1 MASSESDSLEKSQ
14 RENER
19 LRAEVERLRKE
30 LESERKERAGFER
43 KAADL
48 QKRLE
53 QFEARTISLNGGLAA
68 FPIGRQLVLPRG
80 KCAAPKTS
88 GHIGRAAG
96 HQGSFRLPPTE
107 PSRTVIAEL
116 PCCPDCRGRLRK
128 KRVRNTLISD
138 FVRPLVETVR
148 YKTYTAWCD
157 KCRSSVESKVAG
169 QISTATGAAGT
180 TIGPNALS
188 WAALLKCRHGI
199 PFRKVVDILAFWNM
213 PVTAGG
219 LALALQRMAKDLEP
233 FRAAAQVAIRKSKC
247 VFGDETGWKIAGEN
261 AWLWAFVNRT
271 VALYKIARF
280 RATEVLTG
288 ALGHDYTG
296 MLHSDGWSVYSK
308 IKSAGHQR
316 CLAHL
321 LRTLHRWKE
330 VRDPPR
336 AYIRFHDRLCP
347 LLKDALESKRRAEA
361 ERWSQSR
368 RQSEIHRLRQ
378 RLTGLC
384 NTRYGGV
391 QATRLRNDLWEH
403 REELFGFI
411 FHREA
416 EGTNN
421 RAERAIRPAVVARK
435 ISGGN
440 RTYRG
445 AHAYAV
451 FASLAET
458 CRLRGLDF
466 VETCAGLLRARA
478 DGQTHPLV
486 RALRHAA

>member
-1 MASSESDSLEKSQ
+1 MASSDSESLEKA
-14 RENER
+14 RGEIER
-19 LRAEVERLRKE
+19 LRAENERLRKE
-30 LESERKERAGFER
+30 LETERKERTGFER
-43 KAADL
+43 KASDL

-53 QFEARTISLNGGLAA
+53 RFEARAISLNGGLAA
-68 FPIGRQLVLPRG
+68 FPIGRQLPLPRG
-80 KCAAPKTS
+80 KCEAPKTS
-88 GHIGRAAG
+88 GRIGRPAG
-96 HQGSFRLPPTE
+96 HQGTFRLPPTK
-107 PSRTVIAEL
+107 PSQTVVVEL
-116 PCCPDCRGRLRK
+116 PCCPHCRGRLRRK
-128 KRVRNTLISD
+128 KVRNTFISD
-138 FVRPLVETVR
+138 FVRPLVATILYRTFV
-148 YKTYTAWCD
+148 AWCD
-157 KCRSSVESKVAG
+157 NCRTSVESKAPG
-169 QISTATGAAGT
+169 QISTATGAAGA
-180 TIGPNALS
+180 TIGPHALA

-219 LALALQRMAKDLEP
+219 LALALQRMAKDLES
-233 FRAAAQVAIRKSKC
+233 FRLAAQAAIRKSKC
-247 VFGDETGWKIAGEN
+247 VFGDETGWKIAGKK

-271 VALYKIARF
+271 VAFYKIAKF

-288 ALGHDYTG
+288 VLGQDFNG
-296 MLHSDGWSVYSK
+296 VLHSDGWSVYSK
-308 IKSAGHQR
+308 IKSAHQR
-316 CLAHL
+316 CLAHV

-330 VRDPPR
+330 TRDPPKS
-336 AYIRFHDRLCP
+336 YIRFHDRLCP
-347 LLKDALESKRRAEA
+347 LIKDALESKRRAEA
-361 ERWSQSR
+361 ERWSYAR

-384 NTRYGGV
+384 NTRYGGFH
-391 QATRLRNDLWEH
+391 AAKLRNDLWEH
-403 REELFGFI
+403 REDLFRFI
-411 FHREA
+411 LHAEA

-466 VETCAGLLRARA
+466 VETCVGLLHARA
-478 DGQTHPLV
+478 DGKIHPLV
-486 RALRHAA
+486 HALRHPI